1 MVTIARETPR
11 QDDIRALLAQ
21 SDAYSAARY
30 PGESQFLV
38 GVDFLAKP
46 RVRFFVAR
54 DENGRAVGCGALVV
68 KEGGRGEI
76 KRMIVDAS
84 VRGQGIGGKI
94 LEAIEIA
101 AREAG
106 VFRIRLETGPESR
119 EALSLYRRFGYRERG
134 PFSGYPPSPS
144 SIFMEKRIEG

>member
-1 MVTIARETPR
+1 MVTIAKESPR
-11 QDDIRALLAQ
+11 QDEIRALLAQ
-21 SDAYSAARY
+21 SDAYSAGRY

-38 GVDFLAKP
+38 GVDYLAKP

-54 DENGRAVGCGALVV
+54 DEGRAVGCGALVV

-84 VRGQGIGGKI
+84 ARGKGVGWQI
-94 LEAIEIA
+94 LEAIEAA

-119 EALSLYRRFGYRERG
+119 EALSLYRRAGYRERG
-134 PFSGYPPSPS
+134 PFSGYPASPT
-144 SIFMEKRIEG
+144 SIFMEKRVEG